1 MTRPPARQ
9 VQEVLDQVATILQA
23 ASRLA
28 MQLRRRTTQTSA
40 NDAVDL
46 EATIG
51 RAVAAMKRLKPPTGR
66 RRSR

>member
-9 VQEVLDQVATILQA
+9 VQEVLDQVTSILQA

-28 MQLRRRTTQTSA
+28 TQLRRTSQTSA
-40 NDAVDL
+40 NAAVDL

-51 RAVAAMKRLKPPTGR
+51 RARAALKRLQPPTER
-66 RRSR
+66 RRTR

>member
-9 VQEVLDQVATILQA
+9 VQEMLDQVARSLQA

-28 MQLRRRTTQTSA
+28 TQLRRTTQTSVNA
-40 NDAVDL
+40 AVDL
-46 EATIG
+46 EAAIG
-51 RAVAAMKRLKPPTGR
+51 RAVATLKRVQPPAGR